1 MASKTEI
8 SFALRAINEAS
19 KTLKDVERDIGDL
32 GKTADD
38 SGGKLEGFGSK
49 AGGALGNIA
58 SIAGGFVVAEG
69 LMKMPGFLMD
79 AAKAAA
85 EDEAATMRLNKSLE
99 NLLKSTGDFGEV
111 EMGELQNAMNG
122 LIESGQKLAFS
133 DDDVRDS
140 MQSLIASTGDYGEAA
155 KRHAAAMDLAR
166 GAGIPLS
173 QATKMLGKM
182 TEDNVEVFKRMGI
195 TIGENATEAEA
206 LAAVQEKFG
215 GQADAYAKSTAGQ
228 FEIAN
233 LKMAEAKETIGTAL
247 MPAMAAMADVLATK
261 VMPAVESFAGSF
273 ATLPS
278 VIGPHLDALDA
289 VVSKNFAKFK
299 VYYDSDI
306 KPALDNIV
314 AAVEA
319 AVGFIKD
326 HWDKIGP
333 IIEAPLKNAQ
343 TMMEL
348 WGKIIGNVFQIIID
362 LIQGDWAGAWKNFED
377 IVRAAKE
384 AAIESMHTLFDA
396 LKGLGGLAWEAM
408 EFLGDQLMD
417 GLKAALSS
425 TAGFAGD
432 VAQAVL
438 DAVKS
443 LVNTYVIDPINSA
456 LQFKI
461 PVPGLPDININPP
474 DIPRLAGGGIVSQPT
489 LAVVGEGGESEAV
502 IPLSKLGPAIADP
515 IVRAFNG
522 VILPTL
528 ADMMAEA
535 MARAGTMAYVAGA
548 NGLLPGQNYGEMTG
562 YTPYYTGKGSGGKGV
577 GVVNGNDYP
586 IPFGEM
592 ANGAPVVGFDEVKA
606 QIMAASGRV
615 PTDEEVQRVMAGML
629 DQDMMALAFGAS
641 DYLGGSYLDYHMG
654 RQLLGVKGSLGQ
666 YGHGTVARGAA
677 VPAHGGRGGNV
688 VNLHFH
694 GFVGDIHALKR
705 ELGRAG
711 VMVGA

>member
-19 KTLKDVERDIGDL
+19 RTLKEVEKDIDDL
-32 GKTADD
+32 GKTAAD
-38 SGGKLEGFGSK
+38 SGGKIEGFGSK

-99 NLLKSTGDFGEV
+99 NLLKSTGDFGEI

-166 GAGIPLS
+166 GAGIPLA
-173 QATKMLGKM
+173 QATKMLGKLN
-182 TEDNVEVFKRMGI
+182 EENVEVFKRMGI

-215 GQADAYAKSTAGQ
+215 GQAEAYAKSTAGQ

-233 LKMAEAKETIGTAL
+233 LKMGEAKETIGTAL

-261 VMPAVESFAGSF
+261 VMPAVESFANSF
-273 ATLPS
+273 ATLPGL
-278 VIGPHLDALDA
+278 VGPHLDALDA

-314 AAVEA
+314 TAVEA
-319 AVGFIKD
+319 AVGFIQE
-326 HWDKIGP
+326 HWDRLGP

-343 TMMEL
+343 TMLEL
-348 WGKIIGNVFQIIID
+348 FGAVIGNVFQIIID
-362 LIQGDWAGAWKNFED
+362 LIQGDWAGAWKNFGD

-384 AAIESMHTLFDA
+384 AAIETMHTLFDA
-396 LKGLGGLAWEAM
+396 LKGLGGLAWDAM
-408 EFLGDQLMD
+408 RYLGDQLMD
-417 GLKAALSS
+417 GLKAALSA

-438 DAVKS
+438 QAIKS

-474 DIPRLAGGGIVSQPT
+474 DIPRLAGGGIVTQPT
-489 LAVVGEGGESEAV
+489 LALVGEGGESEVV

-515 IVRAFNG
+515 IVKAFGG

-528 ADMMAEA
+528 AEMMAEA
-535 MARAGTMAYVAGA
+535 LARAGTMAYVAGA
-548 NGLLPGQNYGEMTG
+548 NGLLPGQNIGEMPG
-562 YTPYYTGKGSGGKGV
+562 YTPYYTGKGSGGKGS
-577 GVVNGNDYP
+577 GVVNGNDYA

-592 ANGAPVVGFDEVKA
+592 VGVAPVVGFDEVKA

-615 PTDEEVQRVMAGML
+615 PTDEEVQRVMSGML
-629 DQDMMALAFGAS
+629 DQDMMSLAFNAS
-641 DYLGGSYLDYHMG
+641 DYVGGSYLDYHMG
-654 RQLLGVKGSLGQ
+654 KQLLAYKSGFSGG
-666 YGHGTVARGAA
+666 GGGAA
-677 VPAHGGRGGNV
+677 FSAIGRGGRGGGNII
-688 VNLHFH
+688 NLHFH
-694 GFVGDIHALKR
+694 GFVGDIHALRR

-711 VMVGA
+711 VMVGAG